1 MSGSPYV
8 SSTYFKQGGILI
20 SLLLV
25 LAAVLG
31 FLSGSIWLFTAAL
44 GALMVKMY
52 PILLIAIAIAGGGLL
67 AFKYYFRR

>member
-1 MSGSPYV
+1 
-8 SSTYFKQGGILI
+8 LI

-44 GALMVKMY
+44 GALVVTAY
-52 PILLIAIAIAGGGLL
+52 PLLLIAIAIAGGGLL